1 MGGEA
6 GDRGGGAMEA
16 AGTRGNRQQDGCER
30 NKRSFLCNGKWWRP
44 AFFIVLSLSLHPHQ
58 SHTHPVHTPTSLVET
73 TLTYFLLYFSFCR
86 L

>member
-6 GDRGGGAMEA
+6 GDRGGGAVEA

-44 AFFIVLSLSLHPHQ
+44 AFFIVLSLSLHPHH
-58 SHTHPVHTPTSLVET
+58 SIHILCTHLHHWWK
-73 TLTYFLLYFSFCR
+73 LL
-86 L
+86 